1 MTISQINLKDKSK
14 SSFFNLKINPKKC
27 GQLFSSHWLTCCD
40 FHPSSFHLSSGNF
53 EFNAYFYKKIKS
65 SAVHLVYKYETFS

>member
-27 GQLFSSHWLTCCD
+27 NQLFSSHWLTYCD
-40 FHPSSFHLSSGNF
+40 FHSNSFHLSKVNF
-53 EFNAYFYKKIKS
+53 EFNAYFYKKNNAS
-65 SAVHLVYKYETFS
+65 SLHLVYEYGTFF